1 MAELTLEAALK
12 IVESIDARGK
22 ARDEK
27 GQFIAQKQLDA
38 ARDIIAKDLK
48 NQKGTIGAFGKLIG
62 IQKDTKARLEAK
74 LKTAKAV
81 NYSGFAVN
89 GSSIF
94 VLLFGVHHFIMDP
107 STIELIN
114 LIETTFG
121 IDIPYERFV
130 EIVELW
136 KAQIMSL
143 CGSVQVGFMYYKQTR
158 QRMKDADTEDT
169 WAFINEELEK
179 L

>member
-1 MAELTLEAALK
+1 MTYKNKYIGYGKDGK
-12 IVESIDARGK
+12 ILIISRDKKIDKEYLAR
-22 ARDEK
+22 
-27 GQFIAQKQLDA
+27 Q
-38 ARDIIAKDLK
+38 
-48 NQKGTIGAFGKLIG
+48 
-62 IQKDTKARLEAK
+62 ARLEAK
-74 LKTAKAV
+74 LKTAKTV
-81 NYSGFAVN
+81 NYGGFAVN

-94 VLLFGVHHFIMDP
+94 ALLFGVHHVIMDP
-107 STIELIN
+107 STLELIN

-121 IDIPYERFV
+121 IDIPYEQFV

-136 KAQIMSL
+136 KAQIISL
-143 CGSVQVGFMYYKQTR
+143 CGSVQVGFMAYQNTR

>member
-1 MAELTLEAALK
+1 MQGLNDDGGISFERKRNFDSKKKEPEMFSRKVPDKPDEEPEEEIIEEPVVLDS
-12 IVESIDARGK
+12 ESVAR
-22 ARDEK
+22 
-27 GQFIAQKQLDA
+27 Q
-38 ARDIIAKDLK
+38 
-48 NQKGTIGAFGKLIG
+48 
-62 IQKDTKARLEAK
+62 ARLEAK
-74 LKTAKAV
+74 LNTAKAV
-81 NYSGFAVN
+81 NYSGFAFN
-89 GSSIF
+89 GSSIL

-121 IDIPYERFV
+121 IEIPYEQFV

-143 CGSVQVGFMYYKQTR
+143 CGSVQVGFMAYQNTR

-169 WAFINEELEK
+169 WAFINEELGK
-179 L
+179 II

>member
-1 MAELTLEAALK
+1 MQGLDKDGGISFDRKLNFDSKKKEPEMFSRKVTDKPDEEPEEEIIEEPVVLDP
-12 IVESIDARGK
+12 ES
-22 ARDEK
+22 
-27 GQFIAQKQLDA
+27 A
-38 ARDIIAKDLK
+38 AR
-48 NQKGTIGAFGKLIG
+48 Q
-62 IQKDTKARLEAK
+62 ARLEAK

-89 GSSIF
+89 GSSIL

-107 STIELIN
+107 STVELIN

-121 IDIPYERFV
+121 IDIPYEQFV

-143 CGSVQVGFMYYKQTR
+143 CGSVQVGFMAYQNTR

>member
-1 MAELTLEAALK
+1 MQGLNKDGGISFERKRNFDSKKKEPEMFSRKVPDKPDEEPEEEIIEEPVVLDP
-12 IVESIDARGK
+12 ES
-22 ARDEK
+22 
-27 GQFIAQKQLDA
+27 A
-38 ARDIIAKDLK
+38 AR
-48 NQKGTIGAFGKLIG
+48 Q
-62 IQKDTKARLEAK
+62 ARLEAK
-74 LKTAKAV
+74 LNTAKAV
-81 NYSGFAVN
+81 NYSGFAFN
-89 GSSIF
+89 GSSIL

-121 IDIPYERFV
+121 IDIPYEQFV

-143 CGSVQVGFMYYKQTR
+143 CGSVQVGFMAYQNTR

>member
-1 MAELTLEAALK
+1 MQGLNNDGGISFERKRNFDTKKKEPEMFSRKAPDEPDEELEEEVIEEPVVLDP
-12 IVESIDARGK
+12 ES
-22 ARDEK
+22 
-27 GQFIAQKQLDA
+27 A
-38 ARDIIAKDLK
+38 AR
-48 NQKGTIGAFGKLIG
+48 Q
-62 IQKDTKARLEAK
+62 ARLEAK
-74 LKTAKAV
+74 LNTAKAV

-89 GSSIF
+89 GSSIL
-94 VLLFGVHHFIMDP
+94 VLLFGAHHFIMDP
-107 STIELIN
+107 STVELIT

-121 IDIPYERFV
+121 IDIPYEQFV

-143 CGSVQVGFMYYKQTR
+143 CGSVQVGFMAYQNTR
-158 QRMKDADTEDT
+158 QRRKDADTEDT

>member
-1 MAELTLEAALK
+1 MQGLNDDGGISFERKRNFDSKKKEP
-12 IVESIDARGK
+12 EMFSRK
-22 ARDEK
+22 APDKPEEEPEEE
-27 GQFIAQKQLDA
+27 IIEEPEVLDPVSA
-38 ARDIIAKDLK
+38 AR
-48 NQKGTIGAFGKLIG
+48 Q
-62 IQKDTKARLEAK
+62 ARLEAK
-74 LKTAKAV
+74 LKTAKVV

-89 GSSIF
+89 GSSIL

-121 IDIPYERFV
+121 IDIPYEQFV

-143 CGSVQVGFMYYKQTR
+143 CGSVQVGFMAYQNTR

>member
-1 MAELTLEAALK
+1 MQGLNKDGGISFERKRNFDSKKKEPEMFSRKVPDKPDEEPEEEIIEEPVVLDP
-12 IVESIDARGK
+12 ES
-22 ARDEK
+22 
-27 GQFIAQKQLDA
+27 A
-38 ARDIIAKDLK
+38 AR
-48 NQKGTIGAFGKLIG
+48 Q
-62 IQKDTKARLEAK
+62 ARLEAK
-74 LKTAKAV
+74 LNTAKAV
-81 NYSGFAVN
+81 NYSGFGFN
-89 GSSIF
+89 GSSIL

-107 STIELIN
+107 STVELIN

-121 IDIPYERFV
+121 IDIPYEQFV

-143 CGSVQVGFMYYKQTR
+143 CGSVQVGFMAYQNTR

>member
-1 MAELTLEAALK
+1 MQGLNKDGGISFERKRNFDSKKKEP
-12 IVESIDARGK
+12 EMFSRK
-22 ARDEK
+22 APDKPDEEPEEE
-27 GQFIAQKQLDA
+27 IIEEPEVLDPVSA
-38 ARDIIAKDLK
+38 AR
-48 NQKGTIGAFGKLIG
+48 Q
-62 IQKDTKARLEAK
+62 ARLEAK
-74 LKTAKAV
+74 LKTAKVV

-107 STIELIN
+107 STVELIN

-121 IDIPYERFV
+121 IDIPYEQFV

-143 CGSVQVGFMYYKQTR
+143 CGSVQVGFMAYQNTR
-158 QRMKDADTEDT
+158 QRMKDADIEDT

>member
-1 MAELTLEAALK
+1 MQGLNKDGGISFERKRNFDSKKKEPEMFSRKVPDKPDEEPEEEIIEEPVVLDP
-12 IVESIDARGK
+12 ES
-22 ARDEK
+22 
-27 GQFIAQKQLDA
+27 A
-38 ARDIIAKDLK
+38 AR
-48 NQKGTIGAFGKLIG
+48 Q
-62 IQKDTKARLEAK
+62 ARLEAK
-74 LKTAKAV
+74 LNTAKVV

-89 GSSIF
+89 GSSIL

-143 CGSVQVGFMYYKQTR
+143 CGSVQVGFMAYQNTR

>member
-1 MAELTLEAALK
+1 MEGLNKDGGISFERK
-12 IVESIDARGK
+12 RNFDAKKKEPEMFSRK
-22 ARDEK
+22 APDKPNEEPEEE
-27 GQFIAQKQLDA
+27 IIEEPEVLDPVFA
-38 ARDIIAKDLK
+38 AR
-48 NQKGTIGAFGKLIG
+48 Q
-62 IQKDTKARLEAK
+62 ARLEAK
-74 LKTAKAV
+74 LNTAKAV

-94 VLLFGVHHFIMDP
+94 ALLFGVHHFIMDP
-107 STIELIN
+107 STLELIN

-121 IDIPYERFV
+121 IDIPYEQFI

-136 KAQIMSL
+136 KAQIISL
-143 CGSVQVGFMYYKQTR
+143 CGSIQVCLVGYQQTR

-169 WAFINEELEK
+169 WAFINKELEK

>member
-1 MAELTLEAALK
+1 MSGGLNKDGGISFERKRNFDSKKKEPEMFSRKVPDKPDEELEEE
-12 IVESIDARGK
+12 IIEEPVV
-22 ARDEK
+22 
-27 GQFIAQKQLDA
+27 LDPVSA
-38 ARDIIAKDLK
+38 AR
-48 NQKGTIGAFGKLIG
+48 Q
-62 IQKDTKARLEAK
+62 ARLEAK
-74 LKTAKAV
+74 LNTAKVV
-81 NYSGFAVN
+81 NYSGFAFN
-89 GSSIF
+89 GSSIL

-143 CGSVQVGFMYYKQTR
+143 CGSVQVGFMAYQNTR

>member
-1 MAELTLEAALK
+1 MPGGLNKDGGISFTRKKNFGDKKKEPEMFSRKVPDKPDDEPEEEIIEEPVVLDP
-12 IVESIDARGK
+12 ES
-22 ARDEK
+22 
-27 GQFIAQKQLDA
+27 A
-38 ARDIIAKDLK
+38 AR
-48 NQKGTIGAFGKLIG
+48 Q
-62 IQKDTKARLEAK
+62 ARLEAK

-94 VLLFGVHHFIMDP
+94 VLLFGIHHVIMDP
-107 STIELIN
+107 STLELIN

-121 IDIPYERFV
+121 IDIPYEQFV
-130 EIVELW
+130 ELVELW

-143 CGSVQVGFMYYKQTR
+143 CGSVQVGFMAYQNTR

>member
-1 MAELTLEAALK
+1 MQGLNKDGGISFERKRNFDSKKKEPEMFSRKVPDKPDEEPEEEIIEEPVVLDS
-12 IVESIDARGK
+12 ESVAR
-22 ARDEK
+22 
-27 GQFIAQKQLDA
+27 Q
-38 ARDIIAKDLK
+38 
-48 NQKGTIGAFGKLIG
+48 
-62 IQKDTKARLEAK
+62 ARLEAK
-74 LKTAKAV
+74 LNTAKAV
-81 NYSGFAVN
+81 NYSGFAFN
-89 GSSIF
+89 GSSIL

-107 STIELIN
+107 STVELIN

-143 CGSVQVGFMYYKQTR
+143 CGSVQVGFMAYQNTR

>member
-1 MAELTLEAALK
+1 MQGLNDDGGISFSRKRNFDSKKKEPEMFSRKAPDKPDEEPEEEIIEEPVVLDP
-12 IVESIDARGK
+12 ES
-22 ARDEK
+22 
-27 GQFIAQKQLDA
+27 A
-38 ARDIIAKDLK
+38 AR
-48 NQKGTIGAFGKLIG
+48 Q
-62 IQKDTKARLEAK
+62 ARLEAK

-94 VLLFGVHHFIMDP
+94 VLLFGIHHVIMDP

-121 IDIPYERFV
+121 IDIPYEQFV
-130 EIVELW
+130 ELVELW
-136 KAQIMSL
+136 KAQIISL
-143 CGSVQVGFMYYKQTR
+143 CGSVQVGFMAYQNTR

>member
-1 MAELTLEAALK
+1 MQGLNDDGGISFERKRNFDSKKKEP
-12 IVESIDARGK
+12 EMFSRK
-22 ARDEK
+22 APDKPDEEPEEE
-27 GQFIAQKQLDA
+27 IIEEPEVLDPVSA
-38 ARDIIAKDLK
+38 AR
-48 NQKGTIGAFGKLIG
+48 Q
-62 IQKDTKARLEAK
+62 ARLEAK
-74 LKTAKAV
+74 LKTAKVV

-107 STIELIN
+107 STVELIN

-121 IDIPYERFV
+121 IDIPYEQFV

-143 CGSVQVGFMYYKQTR
+143 CGSVQVGFMAYQNTR
-158 QRMKDADTEDT
+158 QRMKDADIEDT

>member
-1 MAELTLEAALK
+1 MQGLNKDGGISFERKRNFDSKKKEPEMFSRKVPDKPDEELEEE
-12 IVESIDARGK
+12 IIEEPEV
-22 ARDEK
+22 
-27 GQFIAQKQLDA
+27 LDPVSA
-38 ARDIIAKDLK
+38 AR
-48 NQKGTIGAFGKLIG
+48 Q
-62 IQKDTKARLEAK
+62 ARLEAK
-74 LKTAKAV
+74 LNTAKVV

-89 GSSIF
+89 GSSIL

-107 STIELIN
+107 STVELIN

-143 CGSVQVGFMYYKQTR
+143 CGSVQVGFMAYQNTR

>member
-1 MAELTLEAALK
+1 MQGLNDDGGISFERKRNFDSKKKEPEMFSRKAPDKPDEEPEEEIIEEPVVLDP
-12 IVESIDARGK
+12 ESASR
-22 ARDEK
+22 
-27 GQFIAQKQLDA
+27 Q
-38 ARDIIAKDLK
+38 
-48 NQKGTIGAFGKLIG
+48 
-62 IQKDTKARLEAK
+62 ARLEAK

-107 STIELIN
+107 STVELIN
-114 LIETTFG
+114 LIETTIG
-121 IDIPYERFV
+121 INIPYEEFV
-130 EIVELW
+130 EMVELW

-143 CGSVQVGFMYYKQTR
+143 CGSVQVGFMAYQNTR